1 MSLLKPLA
9 WLAFFGVMA
18 FDIYQVIDLKVLQ
31 HMPGSMLGLEFMS
44 KTEGLAQIREWADF
58 RTDHWTTAL
67 HEARLNT
74 RWDFVFIFGY
84 VSVLI
89 FVSYGQMQRES
100 RFWLNALL
108 RLSFPLIILAGLL
121 DCTENIILLGDMARY
136 NVGHYYLSSFPVSL
150 PKWVLA
156 GWVVLVW
163 LFSVVTAPRRTSI
176 IFSPNPIL

>member
-18 FDIYQVIDLKVLQ
+18 FDIYKVIDLKMQ
-31 HMPGSMLGLEFMS
+31 HMPGSVLSLEFMN
-44 KTEGLAQIREWADF
+44 KTEGLAQIQEWAGF
-58 RTDHWTTAL
+58 WTDHWTTAL

-84 VSVLI
+84 VCVLI

-100 RFWLNALL
+100 RPVVNNLL
-108 RLSFPLIILAGLL
+108 RLSFLLIILAGLL

-136 NVGHYYLSSFPVSL
+136 NVGHYYLSSFWVSL
-150 PKWVLA
+150 PKWILA

-163 LFSVVTAPRRTSI
+163 LFSLLTAPRQLPVIR
-176 IFSPNPIL
+176 PKP